1 MVRSGPRRE
10 IIGHLASVGWF
21 DGSRSSL
28 GRGLGRTCRGWHT
41 VSILTLSSSMT
52 TISRR
57 VRPTSPAGALR
68 LRLWLAPPLV
78 RAKDA
83 TCGLFSKFRSAAP
96 RKKKSWLALWGC
108 PATSNAAMDTRS
120 KRRTTEP
127 VVDKVRR
134 GEISVVVALAEELPD
149 LFEAEILPKL
159 DMWATLNLAQVS
171 KSFNRAVWSVGGVRS
186 MEAKIVAEAKIHPVP
201 QIHPV
206 PLRSNSDTE
215 DDEEDIMWDT
225 APMFWAAESGNLPAV
240 RALLESGLDVNK
252 GALTRP
258 LLFAVTKGREEVV
271 KALIEAGAD
280 VNLTSSDNLSNLRCT
295 LPLVAAAFSGRSVCI
310 ALLLDAGADVDKQED
325 DGCTALYAAAINGQ
339 DAVVKILIDAGAD
352 INRAV
357 FERTPLQW
365 AALAL
370 PGEPDGKVSTFRILI
385 DAGADV
391 HRAVGN
397 ESTALHFA
405 ALRGHGVKV
414 GILIKAGADVNR
426 VNNAGRTPM
435 SMALK
440 KGDEYTIELLKQAG
454 AI

>member
-1 MVRSGPRRE
+1 MVRSGPWRE

-21 DGSRSSL
+21 DGSRSAL
-28 GRGLGRTCRGWHT
+28 GRGRGRTCRGWHT

-68 LRLWLAPPLV
+68 LRLWLAPLLWESEQKT
-78 RAKDA
+78 ADY
-83 TCGLFSKFRSAAP
+83 FRSFVAVTSFGSSE
-96 RKKKSWLALWGC
+96 KKDSWLSLALGGC
-108 PATSNAAMDTRS
+108 PATSNAAMETRS
-120 KRRTTEP
+120 KRRKTEP

-134 GEISVVVALAEELPD
+134 GEISVFVALAEELPD

-159 DMWATLNLAQVS
+159 DMWATLNLAHVS

-186 MEAKIVAEAKIHPVP
+186 MEAKILAEAKIQPLPV
-201 QIHPV
+201 
-206 PLRSNSDTE
+206 RSDSDTE
-215 DDEEDIMWDT
+215 DDEEDTEWDT

-352 INRAV
+352 
-357 FERTPLQW
+357 
-365 AALAL
+365 
-370 PGEPDGKVSTFRILI
+370 
-385 DAGADV
+385 V

-405 ALRGHGVKV
+405 AFRGHGVKV

-440 KGDEYTIELLKQAG
+440 KGDEYTIKLLKQAG
-454 AI
+454 AIHEAE

>member
-1 MVRSGPRRE
+1 M
-10 IIGHLASVGWF
+10 
-21 DGSRSSL
+21 
-28 GRGLGRTCRGWHT
+28 
-41 VSILTLSSSMT
+41 SILTLSSSMT

-68 LRLWLAPPLV
+68 LRLWLAPLLGSQSK
-78 RAKDA
+78 RRK
-83 TCGLFSKFRSAAP
+83 LFSKFRSAAP
-96 RKKKSWLALWGC
+96 REVVAFSLALGR

-186 MEAKIVAEAKIHPVP
+186 MEAKIVAEAK
-201 QIHPV
+201 IHPV

-391 HRAVGN
+391 HRAAGN
-397 ESTALHFA
+397 ASTALHFA

>member
-1 MVRSGPRRE
+1 MAGTASWSQSKRRNLQIIFEVSFGSSKRS
-10 IIGHLASVGWF
+10 
-21 DGSRSSL
+21 
-28 GRGLGRTCRGWHT
+28 RGF
-41 VSILTLSSSMT
+41 LS
-52 TISRR
+52 
-57 VRPTSPAGALR
+57 GF
-68 LRLWLAPPLV
+68 
-78 RAKDA
+78 
-83 TCGLFSKFRSAAP
+83 GL
-96 RKKKSWLALWGC
+96 
-108 PATSNAAMDTRS
+108 PATSNAAMETRS
-120 KRRTTEP
+120 KRRTTEA

-186 MEAKIVAEAKIHPVP
+186 MEAKIVAEAK
-201 QIHPV
+201 IHPV

-426 VNNAGRTPM
+426 VNDAGRTPM

-454 AI
+454 AIHEAE

>member
-1 MVRSGPRRE
+1 M
-10 IIGHLASVGWF
+10 
-21 DGSRSSL
+21 
-28 GRGLGRTCRGWHT
+28 
-41 VSILTLSSSMT
+41 SILTLSSSMT

-310 ALLLDAGADVDKQED
+310 ALLLDAGADVNKQEY
-325 DGCTALYAAAINGQ
+325 DGCTALYSAAINGH

>member
-1 MVRSGPRRE
+1 METRRK
-10 IIGHLASVGWF
+10 
-21 DGSRSSL
+21 
-28 GRGLGRTCRGWHT
+28 T
-41 VSILTLSSSMT
+41 
-52 TISRR
+52 
-57 VRPTSPAGALR
+57 
-68 LRLWLAPPLV
+68 
-78 RAKDA
+78 K
-83 TCGLFSKFRSAAP
+83 
-96 RKKKSWLALWGC
+96 
-108 PATSNAAMDTRS
+108 
-120 KRRTTEP
+120 P

-159 DMWATLNLAQVS
+159 GLWGTLNLAQVS
-171 KSFNRAVWSVGGVRS
+171 KSFNHAVWSVGGVRS
-186 MEAKIVAEAKIHPVP
+186 MEAKIVAELK
-201 QIHPV
+201 IHPV
-206 PLRSNSDTE
+206 PLRSDSDTE
-215 DDEEDIMWDT
+215 EDEEDIKWDT

-252 GALTRP
+252 GALARP
-258 LLFAVTKGREEVV
+258 LLIAVTKGREEVV

-280 VNLTSSDNLSNLRCT
+280 VNLTSSDNLATCSLT
-295 LPLVAAAFSGRSVCI
+295 LPLVAAAFFGRSVCI

-325 DGCTALYAAAINGQ
+325 DGYTALLSAVLNGH

-352 INRAV
+352 VNRATN
-357 FERTPLQW
+357 ERTPLQW
-365 AALAL
+365 AALGA
-370 PGEPDGKVSTFRILI
+370 PGVPQLDGHVSTVKILI

-391 HRAVGN
+391 NRAAGN
-397 ESTALHFA
+397 ASTALHFA

-454 AI
+454 AIHEAE